1 MLGTFDEITE
11 QGFNVDEILQQY
23 NQTTAKQSEQKQQKK
38 QKEANRQNKML
49 SLVRQRT
56 SMVSERD
63 YVARTM
69 NRSGKEGPDDSFL
82 EEERKKAKK

>member
-1 MLGTFDEITE
+1 
-11 QGFNVDEILQQY
+11 
-23 NQTTAKQSEQKQQKK
+23 
-38 QKEANRQNKML
+38 ML

-69 NRSGKEGPDDSFL
+69 NRSGNEGPDDSFV